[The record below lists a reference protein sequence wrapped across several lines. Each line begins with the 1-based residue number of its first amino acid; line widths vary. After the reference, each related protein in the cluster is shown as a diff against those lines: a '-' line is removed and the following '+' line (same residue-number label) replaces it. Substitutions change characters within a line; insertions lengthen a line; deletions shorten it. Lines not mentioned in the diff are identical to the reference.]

1 MHAAQ
6 HRPASVLNG
15 LFVVTL
21 VMLAYLGAIG
31 FGMVWL
37 RHKISVTA
45 NTNRNLEQQ
54 IAELQRDVNEVAAEI
69 AYALNPEQ
77 LIRKNAEFRLDL
89 VRPSEQQVFRV
100 TADVERRLATKRF
113 GHYYTAN
120 GDRVAETA
128 GSPRPSAAAARL
140 Q

>member
-1 MHAAQ
+1 MRPNHR
-6 HRPASVLNG
+6 RPASVLNG

-37 RHKISVTA
+37 RHQISVTA
-45 NTNRNLEQQ
+45 NSNRGLEQQ
-54 IAELQRDVNEVAAEI
+54 MIELQRDVNEVAAEI

-77 LIRKNAEFRLDL
+77 LIQKNVIFGLNL
-89 VRPSEQQVFRV
+89 VRPHEQQVFRV
-100 TADVERRLATKRF
+100 SVDVERRLATKRL

-120 GDRVAETA
+120 EERGGTTA
-128 GSPRPSAAAARL
+128 VP
-140 Q
+140 

>member
-1 MHAAQ
+1 MRS
-6 HRPASVLNG
+6 HRRSASVVNG

-37 RHKISVTA
+37 RHLISVSA
-45 NTNRNLEQQ
+45 NSNRGLEQQ
-54 IAELQRDVNEVAAEI
+54 IIELQREVNEVSAEI

-77 LIRKNAEFRLDL
+77 LIKKNTMFGLHL
-89 VRPSEQQVFRV
+89 VRPHEQQVVRV
-100 TADVERRLATKRF
+100 SLDVERRLATKRY

-120 GDRVAETA
+120 EERGAVAV
-128 GSPRPSAAAARL
+128 P
-140 Q
+140 

>member
-1 MHAAQ
+1 MHIARRQ
-6 HRPASVLNG
+6 PASVVNG

-45 NTNRNLEQQ
+45 NSNRSLEKK
-54 IAELQRDVNEVAAEI
+54 IVELQRDVNEVAAEI

-77 LIRKNAEFRLDL
+77 LIRKNAEFRLNL
-89 VRPSEQQVFRV
+89 ARPHEQQVFRV
-100 TADVERRLATKRF
+100 TADVERRLASKRF
-113 GHYYTAN
+113 GHYYSANEERGGTTA
-120 GDRVAETA
+120 V
-128 GSPRPSAAAARL
+128 P
-140 Q
+140 